1 MKKRLG
7 REVLVVV
14 WELEGQI
21 EEQEEGV
28 RVYGMGVLAA
38 PVEVQVAAV
47 VLVMA
52 LEPEQQQF
60 VEGVVG
66 EQEEGEGGD

>member
-28 RVYGMGVLAA
+28 RVYGMGVLVA